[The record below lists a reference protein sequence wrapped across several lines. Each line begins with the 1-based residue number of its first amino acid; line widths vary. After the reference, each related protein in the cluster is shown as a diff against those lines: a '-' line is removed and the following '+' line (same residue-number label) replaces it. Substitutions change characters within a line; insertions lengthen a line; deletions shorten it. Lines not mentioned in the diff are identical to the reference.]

1 MPGMDEDCTETYTG
15 RALAA
20 IGEAAAT
27 EQDFAGWLAVVL
39 ARAAAARGG
48 SYALTAGRPG
58 SWEAL
63 LVIHLIRGTVGW
75 DDEYLSDYSPEVTG
89 PADPRTAHPGTDR
102 TPPG

>member
-1 MPGMDEDCTETYTG
+1 MDEDCTETYNC

-20 IGEAAAT
+20 IGEAAIT
-27 EQDFAGWLAVVL
+27 EHDFAGWLAGVL

-48 SYALTAGRPG
+48 SYALVAGRPG
-58 SWEAL
+58 SWEAHIVL
-63 LVIHLIRGTVGW
+63 DLVRRTVGW
-75 DDEYLSDYSPEVTG
+75 DDELLADYVVTGTAITG